1 MRRLKRKFPLA
12 RACCRGENDDDDD
25 DDNDDKQRKWI
36 GESGMRN
43 RETWSSASLIDPE
56 LSTSTAWK
64 KTRRSSVVLLLESCA
79 IISSHTLCSALLSV
93 FLHSCQRWT
102 KEEGERSAAAEL
114 DNHSV
119 GRTTN
124 SPNGLGQLISWSD
137 WDQSVGQS
145 VGQTRY
151 LLPFYNVR
159 NSPTHWPA
167 LLLCLPGRSLGRLYR
182 SIVKS

>member
-1 MRRLKRKFPLA
+1 MERVRYESHLIIWETMRRLKRKFPLA

-79 IISSHTLCSALLSV
+79 IISSHTLCSALLS
-93 FLHSCQRWT
+93 
-102 KEEGERSAAAEL
+102 
-114 DNHSV
+114 
-119 GRTTN
+119 
-124 SPNGLGQLISWSD
+124 P
-137 WDQSVGQS
+137 
-145 VGQTRY
+145 
-151 LLPFYNVR
+151 LLVDEWKICMYCCYVDRLETAHGKVKVR
-159 NSPTHWPA
+159 IINNK
-167 LLLCLPGRSLGRLYR
+167 L
-182 SIVKS
+182 